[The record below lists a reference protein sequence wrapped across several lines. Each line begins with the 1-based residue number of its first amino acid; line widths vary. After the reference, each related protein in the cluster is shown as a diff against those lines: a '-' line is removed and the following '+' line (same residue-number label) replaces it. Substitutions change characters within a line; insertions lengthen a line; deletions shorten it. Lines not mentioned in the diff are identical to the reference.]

1 MSNVSVGATRGP
13 IRTNLK
19 DVVADHIRNLIF
31 SGQLRPDQKIDQDE
45 LAESLGVSK
54 LPVREALIRLEN
66 EALVR
71 GVPRRGVFVA
81 PLTPEDVRDHY
92 QIYGMVEGIAARRAA
107 ARLDEEQLAQLAT
120 LVEQMHNGDDPERQ
134 EQLNHEF
141 HRTINLAG
149 GSPKLLSVLQ
159 LLSKTMPARF
169 YEFASGW
176 AEVAADQHQRIM
188 DALRVRDEEGAER
201 AMRDHIVSGGEYAI
215 RMLEQSG
222 FWKDGIPD
230 ETVRSE
236 DLVTVSTP

>member
-1 MSNVSVGATRGP
+1 MADVSAATPGS

-31 SGQLRPDQKIDQDE
+31 SGKLRPDQKIDQDE
-45 LAESLGVSK
+45 LAASLGVSK

-81 PLTPEDVRDHY
+81 PLTREDVRDHY
-92 QIYGMVEGIAARRAA
+92 QIYGRVEGIAARRAA
-107 ARLDEEQLAQLAT
+107 ARLDDGQLTELAT
-120 LVEQMHNGDDPERQ
+120 LVKQMHSSNDPERQ

-141 HRTINLAG
+141 HRAVNLAG

-188 DALRVRDEEGAER
+188 DALAARDEDEAER

-222 FWKDGIPD
+222 FWEAESADM
-230 ETVRSE
+230 VA
-236 DLVTVSTP
+236 VTVTA

>member
-1 MSNVSVGATRGP
+1 MTDPSATTPGS

-31 SGQLRPDQKIDQDE
+31 SGKLRPEQKIDQDE
-45 LAESLGVSK
+45 LAASLGVSK

-71 GVPRRGVFVA
+71 GIPRRGVFVA
-81 PLTPEDVRDHY
+81 PLTREDVRDHY

-107 ARLDEEQLAQLAT
+107 ARLDDGQLSQLAA
-120 LVEQMHNGDDPERQ
+120 LVEQMHSSSEPDRQ
-134 EQLNHEF
+134 ERLNHEF
-141 HRTINLAG
+141 HRAVNLAG

-176 AEVAADQHQRIM
+176 AEVAADQHHRIM
-188 DALRVRDEEGAER
+188 DALAARDEDEAER

-222 FWKDGIPD
+222 FWQA
-230 ETVRSE
+230 ESA
-236 DLVTVSTP
+236 DLATASA

>member
-1 MSNVSVGATRGP
+1 MTEPSAATPGS

-31 SGQLRPDQKIDQDE
+31 SGKLRPDQKIDQDD
-45 LAESLGVSK
+45 LAASLGVSK

-81 PLTPEDVRDHY
+81 PLTREDVRDHY

-107 ARLDEEQLAQLAT
+107 ARLDDEQLSQLAA
-120 LVEQMHNGDDPERQ
+120 LVEQMHSSNDPERQ
-134 EQLNHEF
+134 ERLNHEF
-141 HRTINLAG
+141 HRAVNLAG

-176 AEVAADQHQRIM
+176 AEVAADQHHRIM
-188 DALRVRDEEGAER
+188 EALAGRDEDEAER

-222 FWKDGIPD
+222 FWQVDGA
-230 ETVRSE
+230 
-236 DLVTVSTP
+236 DLVTVSAPS

>member
-1 MSNVSVGATRGP
+1 MNDVSTGSGGP
-13 IRTNLK
+13 IRSNLK

-81 PLTPEDVRDHY
+81 PITREDVRDHY
-92 QIYGMVEGIAARRAA
+92 QIYGMVEGIAAQRAA
-107 ARLDEEQLAQLAT
+107 ARLDDSQLEHLAA
-120 LVEQMHNGDDPERQ
+120 LVEKMHSGDDSEQQ
-134 EQLNHEF
+134 EKLNHDF
-141 HRTINLAG
+141 HRAVNLAG

-176 AEVAADQHQRIM
+176 ADVAAGQHERIM
-188 DALRVRDEEGAER
+188 EALRVRDEAEAEA

-222 FWKDGIPD
+222 FWEDASH
-230 ETVRSE
+230 SE
-236 DLVTVSTP
+236 QLLTAGTS

>member
-1 MSNVSVGATRGP
+1 MSDVSTGDGGP

-45 LAESLGVSK
+45 LAERLGVSK

-81 PLTPEDVRDHY
+81 PLTREDVRDHY
-92 QIYGMVEGIAARRAA
+92 QIYGMVEGIAAQRAA
-107 ARLDEEQLAQLAT
+107 ARLDDTQLEHLAT
-120 LVEQMHNGDDPERQ
+120 LVEQMHTGDDPDRQ
-134 EQLNHEF
+134 EKLNHEF
-141 HRTINLAG
+141 HRAVNLAG
-149 GSPKLLSVLQ
+149 SSPKLLSVLQ

-176 AEVAADQHQRIM
+176 AVEAAGQHQRIM
-188 DALRVRDEEGAER
+188 QALQVRDCAEAEA
-201 AMRDHIVSGGEYAI
+201 AMRDHIVSGGEFAI

-222 FWKDGIPD
+222 FWDDAP
-230 ETVRSE
+230 RSE
-236 DLVTVSTP
+236 ELLTAGTS

>member
-1 MSNVSVGATRGP
+1 MSQASIAPTPGP
-13 IRTNLK
+13 IRANLK

-31 SGQLRPDQKIDQDE
+31 SGRLRPDQKIDQDE

-81 PLTPEDVRDHY
+81 PLTREDVRDHY

-107 ARLDEEQLAQLAT
+107 TRLDDGQLAHLAT
-120 LVEQMHNGDDPERQ
+120 LVEQMHSGDDPERQ

-141 HRTINLAG
+141 HRAVNLAG

-188 DALRVRDEEGAER
+188 DALQAQDEDEAES
-201 AMRDHIVSGGEYAI
+201 AMRDHIISGGEYAI

-222 FWKDGIPD
+222 FWDDAAHREG
-230 ETVRSE
+230 
-236 DLVTVSTP
+236 LVATRG